1 MGMVKSVCKVLG
13 ELYQSLDDDEKH
25 WSRSAPQLVLCSSRA
40 PKTSFRV
47 ASSSTL
53 SFGWVLGS
61 VQSWYCLGGTAS
73 FCVRWKSHCSE
84 KLFTWLL
91 TTILDF
97 PYDPVNSS
105 SKIACVMCSVAPCC
119 INKLFYQMPGKLLHK
134 LTIMQILFFFI
145 LELVTTE
152 EPI

>member
-1 MGMVKSVCKVLG
+1 M
-13 ELYQSLDDDEKH
+13 
-25 WSRSAPQLVLCSSRA
+25 
-40 PKTSFRV
+40 

-53 SFGWVLGS
+53 SFVWVLGS

-105 SKIACVMCSVAPCC
+105 SKIAGVVCSVAP
-119 INKLFYQMPGKLLHK
+119 F
-134 LTIMQILFFFI
+134 
-145 LELVTTE
+145 LVISCRGRCY
-152 EPI
+152 PVGSGPPYAPRS